1 MFIDYLTLMM
11 IDVVAGLG
19 LLIYYLSMGMDS
31 EKGKSLAPAFGVIG
45 LLGLVTGLHMALVWP
60 LPGSYN
66 IPFGEATALFG
77 AVFLA
82 AAVALAKE
90 WDLFSVTLLGLFSGI
105 YAVIAGWG
113 IMQRGMTDFPTISGV
128 SYMVA
133 GAAGILSPLGWK
145 MRDNSA
151 LRTLGIVLL
160 IVALGLLGFIFA
172 GSLLRHLGLFS
183 EWLPPV
189 MRP

>member
-1 MFIDYLTLMM
+1 MFIDYLTLVM
-11 IDVVAGLG
+11 IALIAGLG
-19 LLIYYLSMGMDS
+19 LLIYFLAIGLDT

-45 LLGLVTGLHMALVWP
+45 LLGLVSGLHMALAWP

-82 AAVALAKE
+82 AAFALAKG
-90 WDLFSVTLLGLFSGI
+90 WDLYPTTLLGFFFGI

-113 IMQRGMTDFPTISGV
+113 IIQREMTDFPMISGV
-128 SYMVA
+128 SYIVT
-133 GAAGILSPLGWK
+133 GAAGILSPLAWK

-151 LRTLGIVLL
+151 LRIIGIILL
-160 IVALGLLGFIFA
+160 LVALGLWGFTFA

-189 MRP
+189 MR